1 MHIKHPLSLLLGTL
15 SLVASMNAAA
25 ADYAA
30 VNTTSCHRMA
40 NSTQAF
46 VLVLSSGDNL
56 VESIN
61 QCAKD
66 ANLAGATVA
75 GLGQVQ
81 NPTLAYFSPNPHD
94 VPVLTTF
101 NGFFELASLSGNI
114 TNNSGQ
120 YYTHLHSTLADKEFR
135 GIAGHVNAATVGLTV
150 EVTIQPFSAP
160 IERTV
165 DPETGFGPIVT
176 Y

>member
-1 MHIKHPLSLLLGTL
+1 MHIKLMGIIGLS
-15 SLVASMNAAA
+15 ASMLANA
-25 ADYAA
+25 ADYTA
-30 VNTTSCHRMA
+30 VNKSSCNRMI

-46 VLVLSSGDNL
+46 VLVLDKGDSL

-66 ANLAGATVA
+66 ANLQGAAVT
-75 GLGQVQ
+75 GLGQVE
-81 NPTLAYFSPNPHD
+81 NPTLAYFSPNPED
-94 VPVLTTF
+94 IPTLTTF
-101 NGFFELASLSGNI
+101 NGFYELASLTGNI

-135 GIAGHVNAATVGLTV
+135 GIAGHVNKATVGLTV
-150 EVTIQPFSAP
+150 EVMIQPFAAP

-165 DPETGFGPIVT
+165 DEATGFGPIVT
-176 Y
+176 H